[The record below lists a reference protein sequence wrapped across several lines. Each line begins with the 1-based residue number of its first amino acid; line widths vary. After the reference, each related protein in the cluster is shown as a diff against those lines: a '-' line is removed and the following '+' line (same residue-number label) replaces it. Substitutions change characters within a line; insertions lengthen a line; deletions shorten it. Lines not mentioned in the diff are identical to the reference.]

1 MLANAINQAYC
12 ASALAKSSAGIN
24 TPTSASA
31 IWRSIVASFL
41 RPKFNGGR
49 VRGSFERRSRAGSV
63 NSDSPAT
70 LLFNTNVGSSLNL
83 HEEAIMD
90 DARIQKAVHLFSQL
104 PYRKQFIYLSIFKNP
119 KLLKILDSLPREYV
133 AVISEHMGVLVF
145 GEAVYGN

>member
-12 ASALAKSSAGIN
+12 ASALAKSSAGIHK
-24 TPTSASA
+24 PSKSA
-31 IWRSIVASFL
+31 IWRSFVASFL
-41 RPKFNGGR
+41 RPKFIGGR
-49 VRGSFERRSRAGSV
+49 VRGSFERRPLAGIV
-63 NSDSPAT
+63 NSDSPAA
-70 LLFNTNVGSSLNL
+70 LLIHNNGGSPFNLQ
-83 HEEAIMD
+83 EEAIMD
-90 DARIQKAVHLFSQL
+90 DARIQKAVHLFAQL